1 MSKPRI
7 LLADDHLLLL
17 DGLRHL
23 LERHYDLVGVVQD
36 GHSVVSAAQR
46 LQPDLVLMDVAMPIL
61 NGLQAGQRLRERQP
75 NVKLLYVSMYGDTPY
90 VEEALRIGASGYVL
104 KRSGWEE
111 LSRAIETVL
120 GGKQYISPE
129 LFSALQRPEV
139 QPPTTREAAPNF
151 KTGRGRLYGQRDRP
165 HVAHHVEN
173 RGVPQGTHDA
183 AAAASI
189 HRRISTLCPYARPQQ
204 SLTTPN
210 RKRCTAFVLS

>member
-1 MSKPRI
+1 MGCAISW
-7 LLADDHLLLL
+7 
-17 DGLRHL
+17 
-23 LERHYDLVGVVQD
+23 HYDLVGVVQD

-139 QPPTTREAAPNF
+139 QPPTTREADV
-151 KTGRGRLYGQRDRP
+151 R
-165 HVAHHVEN
+165 
-173 RGVPQGTHDA
+173 
-183 AAAASI
+183 
-189 HRRISTLCPYARPQQ
+189 
-204 SLTTPN
+204 SLTD
-210 RKRCTAFVLS
+210 RQRQILRLVAAGYTAKEIGRMLNITSKTVEFHKGRMMRQLQLQSTVELARYALTHGLSNL